1 VQEETPARP
10 AESPRHDWNDVF
22 PEKVLSARQLNI
34 GYENANEIWDVR
46 TERGPYIVKIPRAVA
61 GRPKHPF
68 WYGLFKLFGLHVYVD
83 IESLKPLADFI
94 HANTPLRVPYVRR
107 VDISGEKIAKP
118 YTIVER
124 VRGEEASLD
133 GEHAAEIARG
143 IGSHLGSL
151 HKTRFEYWGAFEGDP
166 KFAHE
171 EWPARVAEALGD
183 LSQRDMPDRAKVR
196 ARVPAMQRVA
206 RALPVPDAFTLI
218 FPDLRA
224 SQFLQQDGKLVA
236 LVDIDSIVV
245 GPRELDLVAAEYM
258 LRPELVTPFVEGY
271 TKFLPL
277 PRLAEVRELYRTLWF
292 LVWVLG
298 EDDFERW
305 MRHDA
310 WFD

>member
-1 VQEETPARP
+1 MHDATVTEGTTP
-10 AESPRHDWNDVF
+10 DWSDVF
-22 PEKVLSARQLNI
+22 PEKVLSARQINV

-68 WYGLFKLFGLHVYVD
+68 WYGLFRLFGLHVYVD

-107 VDISGEKIAKP
+107 VDTSGEKIAKP

-124 VRGEEASLD
+124 VRGEEATLD
-133 GEHAAEIARG
+133 GPHAEAIARG
-143 IGSHLGSL
+143 IGAHLGSL
-151 HKTRFEYWGAFEGDP
+151 HRTRFDYWGVFEGDP
-166 KFAHE
+166 KLAHE
-171 EWPARVAEALGD
+171 EWPARLADALGD
-183 LSQRDMPDRAKVR
+183 LAARDVPDRAKVR
-196 ARVPAMQRVA
+196 ARLPAMQRTA
-206 RALPVPDAFTLI
+206 RDLPVPDGFTLV
-218 FPDLRA
+218 FPDLRP
-224 SQFLQQDGKLVA
+224 SQFLQQEGRLVA
-236 LVDIDSIVV
+236 LVDIDSIVI

-258 LRPELVTPFVEGY
+258 LTAPLVAPFVEGY

-298 EDDFERW
+298 ENDHDRW
-305 MRHDA
+305 MQHDA

>member
-1 VQEETPARP
+1 MQDNTTSET
-10 AESPRHDWNDVF
+10 PRHDWNEVF

-83 IESLKPLADFI
+83 IESLKPLADFV

-107 VDISGEKIAKP
+107 VDTSGEKIAKP

-124 VRGEEASLD
+124 VRGAEASLE
-133 GEHAAEIARG
+133 GAHAAAIARG
-143 IGSHLGSL
+143 IGAHLGSL
-151 HKTRFEYWGAFEGDP
+151 HKTRFDYWGVFEGDP
-166 KFAHE
+166 KLAHE
-171 EWPARVAEALGD
+171 EWPGRLADALGE
-183 LSQRDMPDRAKVR
+183 LSQRDVPDRAKVR
-196 ARVPAMQRVA
+196 ARIPALQRA
-206 RALPVPDAFTLI
+206 AQALPVPDAFTLI

-224 SQFLQQDGKLVA
+224 SQFLERDGELVA
-236 LVDIDSIVV
+236 LVDIDSIVI
-245 GPRELDLVAAEYM
+245 GPRELDLIAAEYM
-258 LRPELVTPFVEGY
+258 LSRELVAPFVEGY

-277 PRLAEVRELYRTLWF
+277 PKLADVRELYRTLWF

-298 EDDFERW
+298 EDDYDKW
-305 MRHDA
+305 MQHDI

>member
-1 VQEETPARP
+1 MQQNAPADGPRP
-10 AESPRHDWNDVF
+10 DWNEVF
-22 PEKVLSARQLNI
+22 PEKVLSARQINV

-61 GRPKHPF
+61 GRPRHPF

-94 HANTPLRVPYVRR
+94 HAHTPLRVPYVRR
-107 VDISGEKIAKP
+107 VDTSGEKIARP

-124 VRGEEASLD
+124 VRGEEATLE
-133 GEHAAEIARG
+133 GGHAADIARG
-143 IGSHLGSL
+143 IGAHLGSL
-151 HKTRFEYWGAFEGDP
+151 HKARFDYWGVFEGDP
-166 KFAHE
+166 KLAHE
-171 EWPARVAEALGD
+171 EWPERLAAALGE
-183 LSQRDMPDRAKVR
+183 LARRDVPDRARVR
-196 ARVPAMQRVA
+196 ARLPAMERAA
-206 RALPVPDAFTLI
+206 RALPVPEAFTLV

-236 LVDIDSIVV
+236 LVDIDSIVI
-245 GPRELDLVAAEYM
+245 GPRELDLIAAEYM
-258 LRPELVTPFVEGY
+258 LTRALVGPFVEGY

-277 PRLAEVRELYRTLWF
+277 PQLAAVRELYRTLWF

-298 EDDFERW
+298 EDDYDKW
-305 MRHDA
+305 MRRDA

>member
-1 VQEETPARP
+1 MTESTAL
-10 AESPRHDWNDVF
+10 ESPRHDWNEVF
-22 PEKVLSARQLNI
+22 PEKVLSARQLNV

-94 HANTPLRVPYVRR
+94 HERTPLRVPYVRR
-107 VDISGEKIAKP
+107 VDTTGEKIAKP

-124 VRGEEASLD
+124 VRGEEAELT
-133 GEHAAEIARG
+133 GVHAADIARG
-143 IGSHLGSL
+143 IGGHLGSL
-151 HKTRFEYWGAFEGDP
+151 HQARFDYWGVFEGDP
-166 KFAHE
+166 KLAHE
-171 EWPARVAEALGD
+171 EWPGRMADALGE
-183 LSQRDMPDRAKVR
+183 LAQRDIPDRAKVR
-196 ARVPAMQRVA
+196 ARLPAMQRA
-206 RALPVPDAFTLI
+206 AQALPVPEAFTLI

-224 SQFLQQDGKLVA
+224 SQFLQRDGKLVA
-236 LVDIDSIVV
+236 LVDIDSIVI
-245 GPRELDLVAAEYM
+245 GPRELDLIAAEYM
-258 LRPELVTPFVEGY
+258 LPRELVTPFVEGY

-277 PRLAEVRELYRTLWF
+277 PKLAEVRELYRTLWF

-298 EDDFERW
+298 EDDYDKW
-305 MRHDA
+305 MQHDI